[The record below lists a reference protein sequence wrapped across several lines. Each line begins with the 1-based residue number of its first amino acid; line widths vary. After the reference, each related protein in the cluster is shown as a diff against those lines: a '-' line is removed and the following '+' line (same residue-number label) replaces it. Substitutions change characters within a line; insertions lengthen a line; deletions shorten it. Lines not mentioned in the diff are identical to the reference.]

1 MQPDNLPT
9 KRIWSKKYPIR
20 IQASTRKPFST
31 EEATQKM
38 AAHDDIPDEA
48 ESKANDTDE
57 DEMLDAKEHLDED
70 LGKKIEIFIAFFKK
84 NLGARFVTNIFSI
97 CLVAC

>member
-1 MQPDNLPT
+1 
-9 KRIWSKKYPIR
+9 
-20 IQASTRKPFST
+20 
-31 EEATQKM
+31 M

-70 LGKKIEIFIAFFKK
+70 LGKKIEIFIAFFL
-84 NLGARFVTNIFSI
+84 NLIFRLISGTRSVTNIFSI
-97 CLVAC
+97 CIVAC

>member
-1 MQPDNLPT
+1 
-9 KRIWSKKYPIR
+9 
-20 IQASTRKPFST
+20 
-31 EEATQKM
+31 M

-70 LGKKIEIFIAFFKK
+70 LGKKKIYIMYI
-84 NLGARFVTNIFSI
+84 SI
-97 CLVAC
+97 VPL

>member
-1 MQPDNLPT
+1 
-9 KRIWSKKYPIR
+9 
-20 IQASTRKPFST
+20 
-31 EEATQKM
+31 M

-70 LGKKIEIFIAFFKK
+70 LGKKIEIFIAFF
-84 NLGARFVTNIFSI
+84 
-97 CLVAC
+97 

>member
-1 MQPDNLPT
+1 
-9 KRIWSKKYPIR
+9 
-20 IQASTRKPFST
+20 
-31 EEATQKM
+31 M

>member
-1 MQPDNLPT
+1 
-9 KRIWSKKYPIR
+9 
-20 IQASTRKPFST
+20 
-31 EEATQKM
+31 M

-70 LGKKIEIFIAFFKK
+70 LGKKIEIFIAFFKPH
-84 NLGARFVTNIFSI
+84 FSANFGYTV
-97 CLVAC
+97 CH

>member
-1 MQPDNLPT
+1 
-9 KRIWSKKYPIR
+9 
-20 IQASTRKPFST
+20 
-31 EEATQKM
+31 M

-84 NLGARFVTNIFSI
+84 TWVHGLSLIF
-97 CLVAC
+97 LVYA